1 MKKNIG
7 ESILYKFFILYCI
20 QYNDNSLYAR
30 IYPNIFSEWLK
41 NQHRDT
47 YASHLGHYD
56 QLSYF
61 AVAQNDSIG
70 RVKYQFLEVRK

>member
-1 MKKNIG
+1 MVVIFQFPD
-7 ESILYKFFILYCI
+7 IT
-20 QYNDNSLYAR
+20 
-30 IYPNIFSEWLK
+30 IYFAHFSMSSSEWLK

-47 YASHLGHYD
+47 FASHLGHYD

-70 RVKYQFLEVRK
+70 RIKYEMLQVSDVMFYTENQALNQF